1 MKATE
6 IRSKFLKYFEE
17 RGHKVVK
24 SSSLIPADDPTLLF
38 TNAGM
43 VQFKRIFTGEEK
55 APYPRATSSQK
66 CLRISG
72 KHNDLENV
80 GETARHHTFFEMLGN
95 FSFGD
100 YFKKEACKFGWE
112 FLIEQMKLDAE
123 RMYITVFRDDDEA
136 YEIWRSLGIPQ
147 DRIFRMDEKDNYW
160 AMGDTGP
167 QGPCSELIYD
177 QGPAVGCG
185 RKECD
190 IYCGCDRFLE
200 LWNLVFM
207 QFNKD
212 EKGNITPL
220 PKPSIDTGMGL
231 ERISAVVQG
240 VHSNYDSDLFQPIIH
255 KAEKIAGIR
264 YGAHARSDTSL
275 RVIADHAR
283 ATAFL
288 IADGELPSNSVR
300 GYVLRRIMRRAA
312 RHGKLIGIDK
322 PFLFDVADAVIDT
335 MKDAYPEL
343 AEKRDYILKVVL
355 AEEER
360 FLATLDRGLAIY
372 REESAKVKESGSK
385 TLPGEV
391 VFKLYDTYG
400 FPSDLTALLAKEDGL
415 AIDQEG
421 FEAEMEQQRERARAS
436 SDISA
441 ALGTSKREIGDISAI
456 VRMVG
461 ETDFVGYETTQARSR
476 ISAIIVG
483 GAIVKEVS
491 TPATPVLI
499 FSNITPF
506 YAESGG
512 QVGDRGWI
520 RESNFEIE
528 VTDTFKATPDIFAHE
543 GVLKKGV
550 VKEGDEADF
559 VVDFARRMATARN
572 HTATHLLQAALRQVL
587 GTHVHQRGSKVEPD
601 RFRFDFSHFHAMT
614 SEEIEK
620 VENLVNEKILENIE
634 VEKLVL
640 PYEEALRCGA
650 MALFGE
656 KYGDV
661 VRMIQIDEWSREL
674 CGGTHVNRTGDIGLF
689 KIVSES
695 AIGSGE
701 RRIVGLTGTGALEYF
716 RKRENALTETAE
728 ALKEGDPL
736 VVPERVRK
744 LQEEIKRLKKEL
756 QDAKN
761 SRSSDA
767 TDSQIIRELKGIK
780 ILATR
785 VNASDPKELRES
797 ADRLMERIGRGVV
810 VVGAE
815 MDGKASLAVKV
826 SRDLT
831 DKIKAGD
838 IVRQLA
844 EIVGGKGGGRPD
856 MAQAGGP
863 NADKLDE
870 AINAVFT
877 LVLAT

>member
-112 FLIEQMKLDAE
+112 FLIEQMKLDAD

-147 DRIFRMDEKDNYW
+147 NRIFRMDEKDNYW

-177 QGPAVGCG
+177 QGPSVGCG
-185 RKECD
+185 REECD

-240 VHSNYDSDLFQPIIH
+240 VHSNYDSDLFQPIIR
-255 KAEKIAGIR
+255 KAEKIAGIK
-264 YGAHARSDTSL
+264 YGADARSDTSL

-322 PFLFDVADAVIDT
+322 PFLFEVADAVIDT

-372 REESAKVKESGSK
+372 KEESAKVKESGSK

-461 ETDFVGYETTQARSR
+461 ETDFVGYETTQVRSK
-476 ISAIIVG
+476 ISAIIVA
-483 GAIVKEVS
+483 GAVVKEVS
-491 TPATPVLI
+491 TPGTPLLV
-499 FSNITPF
+499 FSKVTPF
-506 YAESGG
+506 YAEAGG

-520 RESNFEIE
+520 KGNDFEIE
-528 VTDTFKATPDIFAHE
+528 VTDTFKATPEIFAHE
-543 GVLKKGV
+543 GVLKNGS

-614 SEEIEK
+614 GEEIEK

-634 VEKLVL
+634 VEKLIL
-640 PYEEALRCGA
+640 PYDEALRCGA

-701 RRIVGLTGTGALEYF
+701 RRIVGLTGKGALEYF
-716 RKRENALTETAE
+716 KKRENALTETAE
-728 ALKEGDPL
+728 VLKEGDPL

-767 TDSQIIRELKGIK
+767 TDSQIIKELNGIK

-815 MDGKASLAVKV
+815 MDGKASLTVKV

-863 NADKLDE
+863 NVEKLDE
-870 AINAVFT
+870 AIKAVFS
-877 LVLAT
+877 LKIF

>member
-1 MKATE
+1 MKASE

-17 RGHKVVK
+17 RNHKVVK

-100 YFKKEACKFGWE
+100 YFKKETCRFGWE
-112 FLIEQMKLDAE
+112 FLVEHIKLDSE
-123 RMYITVFRDDDEA
+123 RMYITIFRDDDEA
-136 YEIWRSLGIPQ
+136 HEIWRSIGIPEN
-147 DRIFRMDEKDNYW
+147 RIFRMDEKDNYW

-177 QGPAVGCG
+177 RGPSVGCG
-185 RKECD
+185 RKECNL
-190 IYCGCDRFLE
+190 YCGCDRFLE

-212 EKGNITPL
+212 EKGKITPL

-240 VHSNYDSDLFQPIIH
+240 VPSNYDSDLFEPIIR
-255 KAEKIAGIR
+255 KAEKIAGIKYR
-264 YGAHARSDTSL
+264 SNPRSDTSL

-288 IADGELPSNSVR
+288 IVDGELPSNSVR

-312 RHGKLIGIDK
+312 RHGKLLGIDK
-322 PFLFDVADAVIDT
+322 PFLFEVADAVIDT
-335 MKDAYPEL
+335 MKEAYPEL
-343 AEKRDYILKVVL
+343 AEKRDYILRVVL

-360 FLATLDRGLAIY
+360 FLVTLDRGLAIY
-372 REESAKVKESGSK
+372 KDESAKVRESGGN
-385 TLPGEV
+385 TLSGEV

-421 FEAEMEQQRERARAS
+421 FEAQMEHQRERARAS

-441 ALGTSKREIGDISAI
+441 ALGANRRDLGDVSTV
-456 VRMVG
+456 VRLVG
-461 ETDFVGYETTQARSR
+461 ETDFVGYNTTKTRSK
-476 ISAIIVG
+476 ISAIVVAGTIMR
-483 GAIVKEVS
+483 EVS
-491 TPATPVLI
+491 TPGTPLLV
-499 FSNITPF
+499 FSKVTPF
-506 YAESGG
+506 YAEGGG
-512 QVGDRGWI
+512 QVGDKGWI
-520 RESNFEIE
+520 KGDNFEIE
-528 VTDTFKATPDIFAHE
+528 VMDTFKATADIFAHE
-543 GVLKKGV
+543 GILKMGNI
-550 VKEGDEADF
+550 KEGDEGEF
-559 VVDFARRMATARN
+559 IVDVQRRMATARN
-572 HTATHLLQAALRQVL
+572 HTATHLLQSALRQVL
-587 GTHVHQRGSKVEPD
+587 GTHVHQRGSKVEPE

-614 SEEIEK
+614 KEEIDK
-620 VENLVNEKILENIE
+620 VESIVNEKILENIE
-634 VEKLVL
+634 VEKLIL
-640 PYEEALRCGA
+640 PYDEALKRGA
-650 MALFGE
+650 TALFGE

-661 VRMIQIDEWSREL
+661 VRMIQIDDWSMEL

-689 KIVSES
+689 KIISES

-701 RRIVGLTGTGALEYF
+701 RRIVGLTGHGAIEYLK
-716 RKRENALTETAE
+716 RKENSLADAAD
-728 ALKEGDPL
+728 ALKEGDIFM
-736 VVPERVRK
+736 VPERIRK
-744 LQEEIKRLKKEL
+744 LQEEIKKLKKEL
-756 QDAKN
+756 QDARN
-761 SRSSDA
+761 SRQTEPTSWH
-767 TDSQIIRELKGIK
+767 TVKELNGIK
-780 ILATR
+780 IMASR
-785 VNASDPKELRES
+785 VSASDARELREM
-797 ADRLMERIGRGVV
+797 ADRLMEKIGRGIV

-815 MDGKASLAVKV
+815 IDGKASLTVKV

-831 DKIKAGD
+831 DKIKAGN
-838 IVRQLA
+838 IIKELA
-844 EIVGGKGGGRPD
+844 GIVGGKGGGRPD

-863 NADKLDE
+863 NTEKLDE
-870 AINAVFT
+870 AINAVFNINIS
-877 LVLAT
+877 A

>member
-1 MKATE
+1 MKASE
-6 IRSKFLKYFEE
+6 IRNKFLRYFEE

-55 APYPRATSSQK
+55 APYPRAASSQK

-100 YFKKEACKFGWE
+100 YFKKEACRFGWE
-112 FLIEQMKLDAE
+112 FLIEHLKLDAG

-136 YEIWRSLGIPQ
+136 YEIWRSMGIPEN
-147 DRIFRMDEKDNYW
+147 RIFRMGEKDNYW
-160 AMGDTGP
+160 AMGETGP

-177 QGPAVGCG
+177 QGPSVGCK

-212 EKGNITPL
+212 ENGKITPL

-255 KAEKIAGIR
+255 KAEKIAGIKYR
-264 YGAHARSDTSL
+264 SDDRSDTSL

-322 PFLFDVADAVIDT
+322 PFLFEVADAVIDT
-335 MKDAYPEL
+335 MRDAYPEL

-372 REESAKVKESGSK
+372 REESAKVKESGGD

-415 AIDQEG
+415 AVDQEG

-441 ALGTSKREIGDISAI
+441 ALGGGRREIGDISAV

-461 ETDFVGYETTQARSR
+461 ETDFVGYETTQACSQVA
-476 ISAIIVG
+476 AIIVAG
-483 GAIVKEVS
+483 SVVKEVS
-491 TPATPVLI
+491 TQGTPLLV
-499 FSNITPF
+499 FSKVTPF

-520 RESNFEIE
+520 RGADFEIE
-528 VTDTFKATPDIFAHE
+528 VTDTFKATADIFAHE
-543 GVLKKGV
+543 GILKSGT

-559 VVDFARRMATARN
+559 IVDAARRKATARN
-572 HTATHLLQAALRQVL
+572 HTATHLLQSALRQVL

-620 VENLVNEKILENIE
+620 VENIVNEKILENIE
-634 VEKLVL
+634 VEKLIL
-640 PYEEALRCGA
+640 PYDEALKCGA

-661 VRMIQIDEWSREL
+661 VRMIQIDDWSREL

-701 RRIVGLTGTGALEYF
+701 RRIVGLTGHAAIEYF
-716 RKRENALTETAE
+716 RKRENALAQAAE

-736 VVPERVRK
+736 LVPERVRK
-744 LQEEIKRLKKEL
+744 LQDENKKLRKDL

-761 SRSSDA
+761 SRSSGSGSA
-767 TDSQIIRELKGIK
+767 QVIKELNGIK
-780 ILATR
+780 ILVSR
-785 VNASDPKELRES
+785 VNASDAKELRET
-797 ADRLMERIGRGVV
+797 ADRMMEKIGRGVV

-815 MDGKASLAVKV
+815 LDGKASLTVKV

-838 IVRQLA
+838 IVKELA
-844 EIVGGKGGGRPD
+844 AIVGGKGGGRPD

-863 NADKLDE
+863 YIEKLDE
-870 AINAVFT
+870 AINGVFA
-877 LVLAT
+877 LRIFA

>member
-112 FLIEQMKLDAE
+112 FLIEHMKLDAE

-240 VHSNYDSDLFQPIIH
+240 VHSNYDSDLFQPIIR
-255 KAEKIAGIR
+255 KAEKIAGIS

-587 GTHVHQRGSKVEPD
+587 GTHVHQRGSKVEAD

-815 MDGKASLAVKV
+815 MDGKASLTVKV

-863 NADKLDE
+863 NAEKLED
-870 AINAVFT
+870 AIKAVFG
-877 LVLAT
+877 LKIF

>member
-1 MKATE
+1 
-6 IRSKFLKYFEE
+6 
-17 RGHKVVK
+17 
-24 SSSLIPADDPTLLF
+24 
-38 TNAGM
+38 
-43 VQFKRIFTGEEK
+43 
-55 APYPRATSSQK
+55 
-66 CLRISG
+66 
-72 KHNDLENV
+72 
-80 GETARHHTFFEMLGN
+80 MLGN

-112 FLIEQMKLDAE
+112 FLIEQMKLDAD

-147 DRIFRMDEKDNYW
+147 NRIFRMDEKDNYW

-177 QGPAVGCG
+177 QGPSVGCG

-240 VHSNYDSDLFQPIIH
+240 VHSNYDSDLFQPIIR
-255 KAEKIAGIR
+255 KAEKIAGIK
-264 YGAHARSDTSL
+264 YGADARSDTSL

-312 RHGKLIGIDK
+312 RHGKLIGMDK
-322 PFLFDVADAVIDT
+322 PFLFEVADAVIDT

-343 AEKRDYILKVVL
+343 VEKRDYILKVVL

-372 REESAKVKESGSK
+372 KEESAKVKESGSK

-461 ETDFVGYETTQARSR
+461 ETDFVGYETTQVRSK
-476 ISAIIVG
+476 ISAIIVA
-483 GAIVKEVS
+483 GAVVKEVS
-491 TPATPVLI
+491 TPGTPLLV
-499 FSNITPF
+499 FSKVTPF
-506 YAESGG
+506 YAEAGG

-520 RESNFEIE
+520 KGNDFEIE
-528 VTDTFKATPDIFAHE
+528 VTDTFKATPEIFAHE
-543 GVLKKGV
+543 GVLKNGS
-550 VKEGDEADF
+550 VKEGDEA
-559 VVDFARRMATARN
+559 VLIVDFTRRMATARN

-614 SEEIEK
+614 GEEIEK

-634 VEKLVL
+634 VEKLIL
-640 PYEEALRCGA
+640 PYDEALRCGA

-701 RRIVGLTGTGALEYF
+701 RRIVGLTGKGALEYF
-716 RKRENALTETAE
+716 KKRENALTETAE
-728 ALKEGDPL
+728 VLKEGDPL

-767 TDSQIIRELKGIK
+767 TDSQIIKEHNGIK

-815 MDGKASLAVKV
+815 MDGKASLTVKV

-863 NADKLDE
+863 NAEKLDE
-870 AINAVFT
+870 AIKAVFS
-877 LVLAT
+877 LKIF